1 LARLLAE
8 RGISAVLSYAGRTR
22 APVAQPLPVRIGGFG
37 GVAGLAAYLREQ
49 RVTHLVDA
57 THPFAATMSAH
68 AVEAAQMAGIPLI
81 ALTR

>member
-1 LARLLAE
+1 
-8 RGISAVLSYAGRTR
+8 
-22 APVAQPLPVRIGGFG
+22 IGGFG

-81 ALTR
+81 ALTRPGWQSAAGDRWTHVSDIAGAVSALA